1 MFEVLVKNAL
11 ELYDDFLWNHPKKC
25 RFSMTFF
32 MMTIN
37 NRCKKYKLIDLK
49 NVFDS
54 SDYGRWCSNVML

>member
-1 MFEVLVKNAL
+1 
-11 ELYDDFLWNHPKKC
+11 
-25 RFSMTFF
+25 MTSF

>member
-11 ELYDDFLWNHPKKC
+11 ELYDDFLWNHPKKY
-25 RFSMTFF
+25 RFSMTSF

-54 SDYGRWCSNVML
+54 SDYDRWCSNVML